1 MSRFAQKRE
10 LIEKRGTNSIFLRAF
25 LAQFLVVAL
34 AFPSQA
40 LAGSG
45 PKVHGHKTPHGGI
58 VRNAEGINAEFLLDK
73 DGNPKLYLYDETMKP
88 LERGDLQV
96 RLMMKGH
103 DGSQHSRNLKVSSNP
118 KRNPVYQGELIKGMS
133 DWELAVVSIKKEGR
147 WLHVRFCIIKRAIL
161 EAVKN
166 YPLRNIAKVH
176 IIVFGFAYPCAESSQ
191 GEVRLLTG

>member
-1 MSRFAQKRE
+1 M
-10 LIEKRGTNSIFLRAF
+10 FLRAF
-25 LAQFLVVAL
+25 FALFLVVAL

-45 PKVHGHKTPHGGI
+45 PKGHGHKTF
-58 VRNAEGINAEFLLDK
+58 R
-73 DGNPKLYLYDETMKP
+73 
-88 LERGDLQV
+88 
-96 RLMMKGH
+96 
-103 DGSQHSRNLKVSSNP
+103 
-118 KRNPVYQGELIKGMS
+118 
-133 DWELAVVSIKKEGR
+133 
-147 WLHVRFCIIKRAIL
+147 IIKRAII

>member
-1 MSRFAQKRE
+1 M
-10 LIEKRGTNSIFLRAF
+10 FLRAF

-40 LAGSG
+40 LAGFG
-45 PKVHGHKTPHGGI
+45 PKGHGHKTPHGGI
-58 VRNAEGINAEFLLDK
+58 VRNAEGINAECLLDK
-73 DGNPKLYLYDETMKP
+73 DGKPKLYLYEETMKP

-103 DGSQHSRNLKVSSNP
+103 DGSQHARNLKVSSNP

-147 WLHVRFCIIKRAIL
+147 WLHVRFS
-161 EAVKN
+161 
-166 YPLRNIAKVH
+166 H
-176 IIVFGFAYPCAESSQ
+176 H
-191 GEVRLLTG
+191 